1 MSDQEL
7 TLALRALGHRL
18 EAEPVPDLAP
28 AVLARLGEVGAPRRG
43 WRPLVLALA
52 VLLIA
57 AAVAVAASDRVRDF
71 LFGAG
76 VNVERVATLPVTT
89 TAPAGNITAPAATTA
104 PGPPA
109 GPAPFASLGLGRP
122 VTASGAANAL
132 GGGVPATALLG
143 PPDAIF
149 RAETA
154 DGPAVTLAWRPADP
168 VLLTVV
174 PAHDA
179 DDPFLI
185 GKELTQQ
192 TTAEFVN
199 LPDGGEGVF
208 VSGAPHAVTL
218 FDGRQVRFRLA
229 EDVLLWRPAGS
240 DRVYR
245 LEGRFDRA
253 RAIQLAG
260 SLR

>member
-1 MSDQEL
+1 
-7 TLALRALGHRL
+7 
-18 EAEPVPDLAP
+18 
-28 AVLARLGEVGAPRRG
+28 
-43 WRPLVLALA
+43 
-52 VLLIA
+52 VLLLA

-76 VNVERVATLPVTT
+76 VRVERVATLPVTT
-89 TAPAGNITAPAATTA
+89 TAPP
-104 PGPPA
+104 PPSGPT
-109 GPAPFASLGLGRP
+109 PFAALGLGRP
-122 VTASGAANAL
+122 VTAAAAARAL
-132 GGGVPATALLG
+132 GRSVPATGLLG

-154 DGPAVTLAWRPADP
+154 DGPAVTLAWQPADP

-174 PAHDA
+174 PAHDEN
-179 DDPFLI
+179 DPFLI

-199 LPDGGEGVF
+199 LPGGGEGVF
-208 VSGAPHAVTL
+208 LSGAPHAVTL

-229 EDVLLWRPAGS
+229 EDVLLWRPPGT